1 MKSSDIFDNDFDE
14 KIKRTFDYVTKDIDV
29 SDDMLSNVKNKV
41 NGGNVMK
48 LKSKK
53 VGIAIAAAVLTITA
67 ATGIVASGGVK
78 FWHGSSSNLT
88 AKSDFPDKD
97 TIKKEFD
104 YNIKYVKEFSNGFKF
119 DSYNYSDSTG
129 TDEAGNVLVKSK
141 DAKFDYVK
149 NKGEKSEQKIYFS
162 ADKMTEDLF
171 FVGHADKTENY
182 KNINIYYSDYIY
194 KCFPP
199 DIEEKEVS
207 DEDKAEA
214 EKLMAEVRKTN
225 PEAEDITKIY
235 PYLSQEDIEAY
246 KQNKLM
252 CAYGSQEI
260 ETMTHQSVAWYEDG
274 AAYNMLSMKQEWID
288 PDEFIDMAKQVI
300 DEE

>member
-1 MKSSDIFDNDFDE
+1 MKSSGIFDNDFDD

-29 SDDMLSNVKNKV
+29 SDDMLSNIKNKV

-53 VGIAIAAAVLTITA
+53 MYIAIAAVALSITA

-104 YNIKYVKEFSNGFKF
+104 YSFKYVEEFDNGFKF
-119 DSYNYSDSTG
+119 DSYNYSDSMG
-129 TDEAGNVLVKSK
+129 TDEAGNVLVRSK

-149 NKGEKSEQKIYFS
+149 NKGEKSEQKLYFN

-171 FVGHADKTENY
+171 SRKNYDKAVNY
-182 KNINIYYSDYIY
+182 KNVEIYYSDYVY

-207 DEDKAEA
+207 AEDKAEA
-214 EKLMAEVRKTN
+214 EKLMAEVRKQN
-225 PEAEDITKIY
+225 PDAEDITKVY
-235 PYLSQEDIEAY
+235 AYLTKEDIEAY
-246 KQNKLM
+246 KQNKFM
-252 CAYGSQEI
+252 CAYGSSEI
-260 ETMTHQSVAWYEDG
+260 ETQINQSVSWYENG
-274 AAYNMLSMKQEWID
+274 VEYGLLSMDQDWID
-288 PDEFIDMAKQVI
+288 PDEFINMAKQVI
-300 DEE
+300 DAE